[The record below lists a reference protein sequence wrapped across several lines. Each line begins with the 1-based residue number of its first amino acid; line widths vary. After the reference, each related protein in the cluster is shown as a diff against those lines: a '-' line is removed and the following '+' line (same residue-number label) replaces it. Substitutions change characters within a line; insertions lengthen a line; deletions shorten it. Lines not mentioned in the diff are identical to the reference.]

1 MGSQKVESIKGSSAL
16 KDAILTVSQTKQD
29 ASIKQDNVKS
39 SGRFRNFHLTVYSTL
54 WNISCMQ
61 H

>member
-54 WNISCMQ
+54 
-61 H
+61 